1 MQTTNMASLNPI
13 QGSTLID
20 PNIYFLQI
28 KTWLEAGKALETI
41 TANQLQQAVGGSY
54 QNALQVLEELDS
66 YIEGERKEK
75 SGLDFPFNMINQ
87 MHNAYYDAW
96 RVMFGLSFTQDGAK
110 TNEQAVE
117 LNEKKA
123 ELEAVQAR
131 LDAKNTELEQVSLN
145 NEAALNGLHS
155 DLAKAVKAKQTA
167 QQNTRK
173 AKSAHTA
180 LQKEHDNLVKQ
191 HSALTKSLKDQQKST
206 EKIKSEYEKLVED
219 MEAQSKHQ
227 IDGQRRHLD
236 ELNEELVALKQEL
249 ATKNQQLEQQSENQN

>member
-1 MQTTNMASLNPI
+1 MQTMNMASLNPI

-87 MHNAYYDAW
+87 MHTAYYDAW
-96 RVMFGLSFTQDGAK
+96 RVMFGLSFTQDTAQ
-110 TNEQAVE
+110 TNEQAAVLE
-117 LNEKKA
+117 ETKA
-123 ELEAVQAR
+123 ELAAVQAR
-131 LDAKNTELEQVSLN
+131 LNEKSAECEQLASR
-145 NEAALNGLHS
+145 NEEEVNGLHN
-155 DLAKAVKAKQTA
+155 DVAKAVKAKQTA
-167 QQNTRK
+167 QQNARK
-173 AKSAHTA
+173 AKSAHTT
-180 LQKEHDNLVKQ
+180 LQKEHDTLVKQ
-191 HSALTKSLKDQQKST
+191 HASLEKSVKEQQQST
-206 EKIKSEYEKLVED
+206 EKVKAEYEKLVED

-236 ELNEELVALKQEL
+236 ELNEELATLKQEL
-249 ATKNQQLEQQSENQN
+249 AAKSQQLDQYRENQN